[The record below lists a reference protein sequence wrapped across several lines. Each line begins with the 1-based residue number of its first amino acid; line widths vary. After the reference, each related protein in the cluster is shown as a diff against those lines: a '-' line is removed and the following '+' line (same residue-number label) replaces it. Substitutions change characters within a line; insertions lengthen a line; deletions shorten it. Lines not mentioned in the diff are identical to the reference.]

1 MKEKSD
7 YVIGETM
14 VHLTGRSHSVAR
26 QVARKASWSHGGGET
41 RRMILKAPRPKK
53 WGGKDKSTAMNCVH
67 VIQTKNE

>member
-26 QVARKASWSHGGGET
+26 QVARKASWSHGGGDQ
-41 RRMILKAPRPKK
+41 
-53 WGGKDKSTAMNCVH
+53 KDDFKSTK
-67 VIQTKNE
+67 TKEVGRKR